1 MEREADLI
9 RSDISRT
16 RANLDRKLSQLE
28 ARAREL
34 TPRRYARRI
43 VRERIFEQ
51 VVGSAL
57 MCAGALLA
65 WRRRPRHV

>member
-16 RANLDRKLSQLE
+16 RANLDRKLSLLE

-51 VVGSAL
+51 VVGGAL
-57 MCAGALLA
+57 IFAGALLA
-65 WRRRPRHV
+65 WRRRPRHT